1 MRLRLLAPALLLFA
15 TGCASTSG
23 TSSSDSSSSR
33 DPMMRPE
40 IVERDVI
47 VDGVS
52 ILGVWNA
59 VGALD
64 EPDVDDDLRRGILTE
79 TLVVNPRGRA
89 VLSGEDDRADTD
101 LQRFEG
107 QIDGN
112 RLAFDGLPG
121 VATLAVRSDGRIL
134 MTDPRGRRTVYERD

>member
-15 TGCASTSG
+15 TGCASTSSPPSASG
-23 TSSSDSSSSR
+23 SSR

-52 ILGVWNA
+52 ILGVWHA

-64 EPDVDDDLRRGILTE
+64 EPDVDEDLRRGILTE

-101 LQRFEG
+101 RQRFEG

-121 VATLAVRSDGRIL
+121 VATLSVRSDGRIL
-134 MTDPRGRRTVYERD
+134 MTDPRGRRTVYERE